1 MMTTLADCSSLR
13 RFDIDS
19 RTNLTVFSRS
29 RIDSQ
34 LARGKSSHLSEII
47 KVHRVAGRIR
57 VTRCAVLHLRSER
70 PAAASALATQLRD
83 GAVS

>member
-1 MMTTLADCSSLR
+1 VPSWEPCMMTTLADCSSLR

-57 VTRCAVLHLRSER
+57 VRQIPGWANTKAGA
-70 PAAASALATQLRD
+70 PPSADLYH
-83 GAVS
+83 